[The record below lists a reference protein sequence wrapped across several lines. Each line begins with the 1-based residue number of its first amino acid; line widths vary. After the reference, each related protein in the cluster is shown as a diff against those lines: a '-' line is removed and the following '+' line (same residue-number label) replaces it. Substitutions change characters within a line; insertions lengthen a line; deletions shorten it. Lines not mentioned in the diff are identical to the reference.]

1 MKIAK
6 LLGTYKGK
14 KVYSWP
20 VKITFGRTA
29 ALTQLCIYPKS
40 GIQVVSPTARDA
52 RDYVARELRSTPCV
66 EIEVTGP
73 KGGRAAHSYWG
84 FESAIFWEM
93 CESQDRDARA
103 ARQLKLNFA

>member
-1 MKIAK
+1 MNETAK

-20 VKITFGRTA
+20 VKITFGQIA
-29 ALTQLCIYPKS
+29 ATHQIAHYPKA
-40 GIQVVSPTARDA
+40 GVRVVACSARDA
-52 RDYVARELRSTPCV
+52 RDYVARDLRSTPCV

-84 FESAIFWEM
+84 FDSAIFWSM
-93 CESQDRDARA
+93 ADSRDAA
-103 ARQLKLNFA
+103 ARDAAQLKLL